1 MDQISLSYSDKGS
14 GPPVVLLHAFP
25 LNRRMWDVQIKA
37 WLDRYRVIAPDW
49 RGFGESPLGTG
60 AFSMESCAD
69 DLRQLL
75 THLAVR
81 EKIILLGVS
90 MGGYIAFEFV
100 RKYQELL
107 HALVLV
113 ATQPV
118 ADSEAARKTRYETA
132 EFVQKEG
139 TGALAER
146 LIPKLLG
153 KTTLGTRPQVV
164 ERVCA
169 LIQSNSAEGI
179 AKACHGLAWRRDSTP
194 ILQQIRIPTL
204 IIAGSEDAI
213 VPRDQAG
220 IMRQEIANSQLSV
233 IERSG
238 HLITLE
244 QPDEFDKAALNFLSP
259 KVTNG

>member
-1 MDQISLSYSDKGS
+1 MDQIPLNYSDKGS

-25 LNRRMWDVQIKA
+25 LNRRMWDVQIEA

-49 RGFGESPLGTG
+49 RGFGESPLSTG

-75 THLAVR
+75 ARLGVR
-81 EKIILLGVS
+81 EEIVLLGVS

-107 HALVLV
+107 RALVLV

-153 KTTLGTRPQVV
+153 KTTLDTRPEVV
-164 ERVCA
+164 ERVRA
-169 LIQSNSAEGI
+169 LIQSNSAAGI
-179 AKACHGLAWRRDSTP
+179 VKACHGLASRRDSTL

-204 IIAGSEDAI
+204 IMAGSEDAI
-213 VPRDQAG
+213 VPRDQADT
-220 IMRQEIANSQLSV
+220 MRQEIANSQLSV
-233 IERSG
+233 IEKSG
-238 HLITLE
+238 HLINLE
-244 QPDEFDKAALNFLSP
+244 QPDDFGNAALNFL
-259 KVTNG
+259 KGLF